1 MTDFDALARSAR
13 PIFAVVDPI
22 HRDGIDILKSAGD
35 VVELFALG
43 GEAARAWPL
52 ADGLVIRTSPLPAA
66 LLARCA
72 RLKVIGKHGVGV
84 DNIDI
89 AAASKAGIA
98 VFNTPGANAV
108 AVAEGAVALML
119 AVVKRIRAG
128 HDLVASGRFAE
139 RGPWRAG
146 DLSGKTLGLV
156 GGGRIAGEVARIAG
170 RGFGMHILVY
180 DPYVAAEQARA
191 MGAEKAESLDA
202 MMADSDIVSIHV
214 PLTGETKGLLG
225 RARIARMKPGAVLVN
240 TARGGIV
247 DEAALAEALAAGR
260 VLGAGIDVFESE
272 PPANDN
278 PLLKLPNVVL
288 SPHVA
293 GITEDS
299 ARKMAVG
306 AAQGIVDA
314 LQGAKPEALLNPEV
328 WDRRRR

>member
-1 MTDFDALARSAR
+1 
-13 PIFAVVDPI
+13 
-22 HRDGIDILKSAGD
+22 
-35 VVELFALG
+35 
-43 GEAARAWPL
+43 
-52 ADGLVIRTSPLPAA
+52 
-66 LLARCA
+66 
-72 RLKVIGKHGVGV
+72 LKVIGKHGVGV

-89 AAASKAGIA
+89 AAATKAGIA

-170 RGFGMHILVY
+170 RGFGMRIRVY
-180 DPYVAAEQARA
+180 DPYVSAAQAEA
-191 MGAEKAESLDA
+191 MGARKIESLEA
-202 MMADSDIVSIHV
+202 MLGEADIVSIHV
-214 PLTGETKGLLG
+214 PLTAETKGLIG
-225 RARIARMKPGAVLVN
+225 RARIARMKPDAVLVN

-247 DEAALAEALAAGR
+247 DEAALAEALATGR
-260 VLGAGIDVFESE
+260 LSGAGIDVFENE

-278 PLLKLPNVVL
+278 PLFKLPNVVL

-306 AAQGIVDA
+306 AAQGVVDV
-314 LQGAKPEALLNPEV
+314 LQGRKPEALLNPEV
-328 WDRRRR
+328 WARRRR